1 VGIFDRSTP
10 SLTKADGT
18 RTPVGELAGYS
29 VTGSA
34 IPVDPR
40 DSSGQVPTFGAT
52 LTNVEGDPKSLVE
65 QNVTLTDWTRTVTTG
80 RVAAV
85 SRAVESGVVSLD
97 ANTIF
102 ERLNTEQTCLPI
114 VLPEGVG
121 SPVTMALE
129 HWMLMAGVPRRAYEG
144 NLKLCLQANWTE
156 NYGYIANSNT
166 KLRRI
171 DQTQAQ
177 YTPYIPTIGTY
188 LAPLEINAAQST
200 VLAAQ
205 FWHNTGLQESRLFVE
220 DPKTETSVRYTL
232 GRNGTT
238 YYFKQKIGSGTETTL
253 LTTTY
258 TPTQGADVFVFLKL
272 AAGNTSTNVTM
283 TMRFMEYNTTAETT
297 SYSDVTVSN
306 FSAPIL
312 RSRPKP
318 TKLEVGWDQSLQ
330 TLGVPSGSAPES
342 FVITDVM
349 PTVVPKSNT
358 SFNLDFTADT
368 MKLSQVP
375 GFTGNVW
382 DKIREFCSLLEIDVF
397 FKGDFISFESRVYRR
412 KDYGGNYV
420 PALALPK
427 SNLTESVSSRET
439 ARSVEVVY
447 RLMDGTYYVNYA
459 PGNSLLWKADSVYS
473 LEKGERKV
481 EVVQTDASIVYTNQ
495 PVAVSGVPV
504 PYTSSFGSY
513 VIWGNDGYVV
523 DPQWWKDNGGS
534 ITVQPTGVHGEIEL
548 TFQAPNVD
556 TVRAPYRVSEGTAD
570 RPALYIM
577 GKGLKMKPEK
587 VVKVYTGYPEASQ
600 DVGAKLDSPFVVTK
614 LMALNAGNKL
624 ANGYGSTD
632 TTLSF
637 QIGQSE
643 KEAPVLVSDPLTYLN
658 NSVYWAGSHYR
669 IEEQT
674 VTHGQI
680 DVSTARRHNTIAGVN
695 GEFSTGKTIADWNAL
710 HSGKVIRDTN
720 IAPLPRYVG

>member
-1 VGIFDRSTP
+1 MGIFDKSTP

-188 LAPLEINAAQST
+188 LAPIEINPAQST

-258 TPTQGADVFVFLKL
+258 TPTQGAEDRK
-272 AAGNTSTNVTM
+272 S
-283 TMRFMEYNTTAETT
+283 
-297 SYSDVTVSN
+297 
-306 FSAPIL
+306 
-312 RSRPKP
+312 
-318 TKLEVGWDQSLQ
+318 
-330 TLGVPSGSAPES
+330 
-342 FVITDVM
+342 
-349 PTVVPKSNT
+349 VV
-358 SFNLDFTADT
+358 
-368 MKLSQVP
+368 
-375 GFTGNVW
+375 
-382 DKIREFCSLLEIDVF
+382 
-397 FKGDFISFESRVYRR
+397 
-412 KDYGGNYV
+412 
-420 PALALPK
+420 
-427 SNLTESVSSRET
+427 
-439 ARSVEVVY
+439 
-447 RLMDGTYYVNYA
+447 
-459 PGNSLLWKADSVYS
+459 
-473 LEKGERKV
+473 
-481 EVVQTDASIVYTNQ
+481 
-495 PVAVSGVPV
+495 
-504 PYTSSFGSY
+504 
-513 VIWGNDGYVV
+513 
-523 DPQWWKDNGGS
+523 
-534 ITVQPTGVHGEIEL
+534 
-548 TFQAPNVD
+548 
-556 TVRAPYRVSEGTAD
+556 
-570 RPALYIM
+570 
-577 GKGLKMKPEK
+577 
-587 VVKVYTGYPEASQ
+587 
-600 DVGAKLDSPFVVTK
+600 
-614 LMALNAGNKL
+614 
-624 ANGYGSTD
+624 
-632 TTLSF
+632 
-637 QIGQSE
+637 
-643 KEAPVLVSDPLTYLN
+643 
-658 NSVYWAGSHYR
+658 
-669 IEEQT
+669 
-674 VTHGQI
+674 
-680 DVSTARRHNTIAGVN
+680 
-695 GEFSTGKTIADWNAL
+695 
-710 HSGKVIRDTN
+710 
-720 IAPLPRYVG
+720 